1 MADPIANAAAAA
13 YSNASRIAGAGLGA
27 RDGAPDGAGF
37 GDLLRKAAESAVD
50 SLKQGEQASLQGVA
64 GKADMAQVAAAVA
77 NADATLQTIVAVRDR
92 VIAAY
97 QDIIKMTI

>member
-13 YSNASRIAGAGLGA
+13 YANAGKITGAGLA
-27 RDGAPDGAGF
+27 ERDGAQDGF
-37 GDLLRKAAESAVD
+37 GDLVRKAAESAVD
-50 SLKQGEQASLQGVA
+50 SLKQGEQASLQAVM
-64 GKADMAQVAAAVA
+64 GKADIAQVATAVA

-92 VIAAY
+92 VISAY

>member
-27 RDGAPDGAGF
+27 RDAAPDGGF
-37 GDLLRKAAESAVD
+37 GDLLRKAAEGAVD

-64 GKADMAQVAAAVA
+64 GKADIAQVAAAVA

>member
-13 YSNASRIAGAGLGA
+13 YSNASRIAGAGLA
-27 RDGAPDGAGF
+27 SRDGAQDGGF
-37 GDLLRKAAESAVD
+37 GDLLRKAAETAVD
-50 SLKQGEQASLQGVA
+50 TLKQGEQASLQGVM
-64 GKADMAQVAAAVA
+64 GKADIAQVAAAVA

>member
-13 YSNASRIAGAGLGA
+13 YANAGKIAGTGLQA
-27 RDGAPDGAGF
+27 RDGAQDGAGF
-37 GDLLRKAAESAVD
+37 GDLVRKAAESAVD
-50 SLKQGEQASLQGVA
+50 TLKQGEQASLQGVM
-64 GKADMAQVAAAVA
+64 GKADIAQVAAAVA

-92 VIAAY
+92 VIGAY